1 MVRSG
6 RPQRAVGA
14 GTTTSDDLNNATSS
28 KPKAF
33 VTMPFGESDE
43 DKEMFQTT
51 YNFSKEKLEAFG
63 FEVRRADETPGS
75 SSIMRQ
81 IIQHIDESDV
91 CVADLTGSNANVFYE
106 LAIAHSLDKPV
117 ILMTQDDVRDL
128 PFDIA
133 SYRVYQYSDSIAGS
147 GEVEDAL
154 RIGATA
160 FLQGN
165 PIFGNPVSE
174 YFGREVRRFSP
185 ENSEEAEPGLYD
197 YFDQLERSQ
206 GSILGIYGKF
216 RSGQDDMLARMQNV
230 TGRFQQARSAHQRIL
245 LLRGFAADVD
255 ESASQMEADSRAYRD
270 EIDWQEIALEAVLH
284 QVDLDIEDNL
294 SGYLVIVGHLRDL
307 DVNMANL
314 RGALNSYAA
323 TLDGL
328 PNVESRFNRAVGN
341 MKDGVSYMSVLVECH
356 RAVLL
361 RSRKIS
367 DARLRSIGISE

>member
-1 MVRSG
+1 
-6 RPQRAVGA
+6 
-14 GTTTSDDLNNATSS
+14 
-28 KPKAF
+28 
-33 VTMPFGESDE
+33 MPFGESDK

-51 YNFSKEKLEAFG
+51 YNFSKEKLEVFG
-63 FEVRRADETPGS
+63 FEVRRADEIPGS
-75 SSIMRQ
+75 SIIMRQ

-117 ILMTQDDVRDL
+117 ILVTQDDVSDL

-185 ENSEEAEPGLYD
+185 ENSEEAVPGLYD

-206 GSILGIYGKF
+206 RSILGIYGKF

-270 EIDWQEIALEAVLH
+270 EIDRQEIALEAVLH

-307 DVNMANL
+307 DVNMATL

-323 TLDGL
+323 ALDGL

-341 MKDGVSYMSVLVECH
+341 VKDGVSYMSVLVERH